1 MCPCGSLYL
10 SANVAQN
17 GNKWVQVEQRR
28 NIDSCSEALIQKY
41 WQPMWAENNGR
52 TKTMGTKL
60 LSEEPETRKF
70 SGKPESLEKTEAETI
85 ISQFVVS
92 SSILRDRA
100 SGGQSQNKIGEKP
113 EPGKIETSLV

>member
-1 MCPCGSLYL
+1 MFRS
-10 SANVAQN
+10 
-17 GNKWVQVEQRR
+17 
-28 NIDSCSEALIQKY
+28 IDSEVLA
-41 WQPMWAENNGR
+41 AHVGENNGR

-60 LSEEPETRKF
+60 LLGPETRKF
-70 SGKPESLEKTEAETI
+70 SGKPESLEKTGAGKF

-92 SSILRDRA
+92 SSIVRDRA